1 MKYEYNNI
9 KFPPEVLKKAI
20 DEYQKDIEFGRA
32 FGELDPTKK
41 TKIEFPNVS
50 HKIQSINDNTIK
62 IEFLKTD
69 MGILAES
76 MKNQLELKIRGIGR
90 FEEDDIKELKIIS
103 FDLVNKG

>member
-41 TKIEFPNVS
+41 QK
-50 HKIQSINDNTIK
+50 
-62 IEFLKTD
+62 
-69 MGILAES
+69 
-76 MKNQLELKIRGIGR
+76 
-90 FEEDDIKELKIIS
+90 
-103 FDLVNKG
+103 